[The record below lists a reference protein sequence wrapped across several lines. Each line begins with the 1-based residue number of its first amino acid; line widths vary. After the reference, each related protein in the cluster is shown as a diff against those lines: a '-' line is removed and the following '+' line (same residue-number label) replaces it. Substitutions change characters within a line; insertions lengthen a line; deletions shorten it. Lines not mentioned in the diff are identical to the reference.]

1 MQLTILNKDV
11 DTIYMNAV
19 QSLGISGGWPLN
31 VFYRLLFHLL
41 ILSFIS
47 LPRFLW
53 PQIWSRS
60 MQGMSSWDTYH
71 KKKPRTQ
78 FLNFFRTYFPKP
90 SFLNVL
96 ARLNVAWRTER
107 AKVLE
112 AGELLFTNLNTTA
125 NQLYGKGEIPIN
137 ESLLQKCYA
146 KSKGTVLYLY

>member
-1 MQLTILNKDV
+1 MWTRYTWTRHKALESQ
-11 DTIYMNAV
+11 A
-19 QSLGISGGWPLN
+19 GG
-31 VFYRLLFHLL
+31 LLMYSIAFMYIPWVLVY
-41 ILSFIS
+41 
-47 LPRFLW
+47 LPQRYLW
-53 PQIWSRS
+53 HQTWSRS